1 MLRLGFWLKTKFIA
15 ILMVSLSEMLVKRQ
29 VYIAG
34 KKKCSGKICIRN
46 LRKTNEKLLCKTNH

>member
-1 MLRLGFWLKTKFIA
+1 
-15 ILMVSLSEMLVKRQ
+15 MVSLSEMLVKRQ